1 MKIQRFE
8 ADTVEDAL
16 RQAQMAL
23 GPDALVLHTRQIET
37 PGASSRVEVVA
48 AVDHAAIAPPPAP
61 AVQSFTP
68 ASPAGYG
75 APYAPAPAQSVPVS
89 NHPGWEGEVA
99 ALRRELD
106 ALRTQLRPQPAPQ
119 AAAAPTVPATPIA
132 APAKPSLFTA
142 AAPAPA
148 PAPQA
153 DPATLALARRLRS
166 DLTTRTITMRPGRCT
181 TVALAGPTGVGKTT
195 TLAKLAAAAT
205 HGERKRVAIINL
217 DTYRIG
223 AMEQLEAY
231 ARLLQT
237 PLTVAYT
244 AADVRAAREQYAD
257 YDLVL
262 VDTTGRSPRNSAEL
276 DNLAA
281 LLDAARPE
289 EVHLLLEMRDSPASH
304 AAVLKAF
311 RPLRPTH
318 LLLTK
323 LDEAVGLTESL
334 EPILSASLPVSYV
347 TTGQRVP
354 EDLAPATSGVLLG
367 ELGRSH

>member
-8 ADTVEDAL
+8 AATVEEAL
-16 RQAQMAL
+16 RQAQAAL
-23 GPDALVLHTRQIET
+23 GPEALVLHTRQVDI
-37 PGASSRVEVVA
+37 PGAAPRFEVVA
-48 AVDHAAIAPPPAP
+48 AVDHGSVAPP
-61 AVQSFTP
+61 AVPVATPSYNPYSTTP
-68 ASPAGYG
+68 AE
-75 APYAPAPAQSVPVS
+75 PVS
-89 NHPGWEGEVA
+89 NGSAWEGEVA
-99 ALRRELD
+99 ALRRELET
-106 ALRTQLRPQPAPQ
+106 LRSQLRPQPTAQQPTPAI
-119 AAAAPTVPATPIA
+119 AAVAAPPR
-132 APAKPSLFTA
+132 PSLFTA
-142 AAPAPA
+142 EAPAAPPA
-148 PAPQA
+148 PPA
-153 DPATLALARRLRS
+153 DPATVALARRLRS
-166 DLTTRTITMRPGRCT
+166 ELKTRTITMRPGRCT

-244 AADVRAAREQYAD
+244 PADVRAAREKYAD

-262 VDTTGRSPRNSAEL
+262 IDTTGRSPRNSAEL
-276 DNLAA
+276 ENLAA

-289 EVHLLLEMRDSPASH
+289 EVHLLLEMRDSPAAH
-304 AAVLKAF
+304 ASVLKGF
-311 RPLRPTH
+311 RALRPTH

-323 LDEAVGLTESL
+323 LDEAVGLAESI
-334 EPILSASLPVSYV
+334 EPILTAGLPVSYV

-354 EDLAPATSGVLLG
+354 EDLAPATAGVLVG
-367 ELGRSH
+367 ELGRGHE